1 VNAVEKSEIL
11 ALVVDSGLPR
21 RRAVAQLRLSKS
33 TYYRWLR
40 RQVEGRLQDRK
51 GGALTPWNK
60 LMPEEESRI
69 LTKARAS
76 PELSARQLAL
86 SLVDS
91 DGLYVS
97 ESTVFRIL
105 KREGL
110 IKPAEIVGFKAGK
123 EYHRK
128 TKRPNELWATD
139 CAYLK
144 VVNWGWYYL
153 VTVMDDFSRF
163 ILAWELKSDMAA
175 GSLIDLVQQAVD
187 LTGMTDVPVEDRTVL
202 LSDNGPGYLSR
213 QFNDYLRLL
222 EIRHIIASP
231 YHPQTNGK
239 IERYHRTIKGEI
251 NLMPYEMPGE
261 LKEAIKS
268 FIDYYNYRR
277 YHEGLGDVTPYDVY
291 TGRYLE
297 VIQKRKEAK
306 NRTLQLRRDYNRTA
320 REQGSGRLS
329 VHSFTRP
336 NCPTFAD
343 YIQFLMGYVGFSI

>member
-1 VNAVEKSEIL
+1 VSAVEKKEIL
-11 ALVVDSGLPR
+11 TLVAESELPR
-21 RRAVAQLRLSKS
+21 RRALAQLGLAKS

-51 GGALTPWNK
+51 GGSLVPWNK
-60 LMPEEESRI
+60 LKPEEEARV
-69 LTKARAS
+69 LALARAS
-76 PELSARQLAL
+76 PELSARQIAL
-86 SLVDS
+86 RMVDLE
-91 DGLYVS
+91 GLYVS

-139 CAYLK
+139 CAHLK
-144 VVNWGWYYL
+144 VAGWGWYYL

-175 GSLIDLVQQAVD
+175 GSLIDVVQQAVD
-187 LTGMTDVPVEDRTVL
+187 FTGMTGVPVEDRTVL

-213 QFNDYLRLL
+213 QFNDYLRLV
-222 EIRHIIASP
+222 EVRHIIASP

-251 NLMPYEMPGE
+251 KLVPYEMPGE
-261 LKEAIKS
+261 LKEAIKA
-268 FIDYYNYRR
+268 FIEYYNYGR
-277 YHEGLGDVTPYDVY
+277 YHEGLGNVTPYDVY
-291 TGRYLE
+291 TGRNLE
-297 VIQKRKEAK
+297 VIQQRKEAK
-306 NRTLQLRRDYNRTA
+306 YRTIQSRKEYNRIA
-320 REQGSGRLS
+320 REQDSGL
-329 VHSFTRP
+329 
-336 NCPTFAD
+336 
-343 YIQFLMGYVGFSI
+343 